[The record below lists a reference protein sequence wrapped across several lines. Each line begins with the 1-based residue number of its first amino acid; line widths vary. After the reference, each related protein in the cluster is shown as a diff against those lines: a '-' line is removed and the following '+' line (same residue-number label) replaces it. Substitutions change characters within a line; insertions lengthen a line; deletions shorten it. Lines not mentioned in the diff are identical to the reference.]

1 MARRLTRQA
10 STTPAAFSATRKRV
24 PGVKREQDRKLL
36 TCGNDEADPARRR
49 IGFIVLL
56 SQTTRARE
64 DSNL

>member
-1 MARRLTRQA
+1 MINQQPSRGDPAKPRKPSVYPSLTI
-10 STTPAAFSATRKRV
+10 PHK
-24 PGVKREQDRKLL
+24 PL

-56 SQTTRARE
+56 SQTTCARQ